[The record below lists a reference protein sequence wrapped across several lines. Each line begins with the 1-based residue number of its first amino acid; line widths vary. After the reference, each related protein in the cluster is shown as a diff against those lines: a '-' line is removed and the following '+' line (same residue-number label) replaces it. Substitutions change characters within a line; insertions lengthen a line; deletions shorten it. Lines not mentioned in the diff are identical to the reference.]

1 MSEADL
7 GSCERGGGGGGGG
20 RARRTKIQLGGL
32 GERCKLPQRVLG
44 RSPSRQPISCSLEK
58 IVTFDVCIVEFW
70 NFWSS
75 EPRLVARAL
84 AERGGGGGGGEGGE
98 ACAAYAPLTSAPE
111 WQA

>member
-1 MSEADL
+1 MN
-7 GSCERGGGGGGGG
+7 GGGGE

-32 GERCKLPQRVLG
+32 GERCKLPQQVLG

-70 NFWSS
+70 SS

-84 AERGGGGGGGEGGE
+84 AEWGGGGGGGGGGEE

>member
-20 RARRTKIQLGGL
+20 ARRTKIQLGGL

-70 NFWSS
+70 SS

-84 AERGGGGGGGEGGE
+84 AERGGGGE